1 MPLARAKTVSIL
13 DVLARRGEC
22 ELDELMLLCQGLGW
36 HQVFL
41 EVDRLSREGHV
52 RLIAK
57 GCGIY
62 VVSLTTFARVELQ
75 QPEHALC

>member
-1 MPLARAKTVSIL
+1 MPLAPAKTVCIL
-13 DVLARRGEC
+13 DVLARKGEC
-22 ELDELMLLCQGLGW
+22 ELDELVLLCQGLGW
-36 HQVFL
+36 HQIFL

-62 VVSLTTFARVELQ
+62 VVSLTTLARENLQ
-75 QPEHALC
+75 QPEQALC